1 MSSEP
6 SGLPKK
12 RGRPKRDPST
22 SETRQKLLRTGL
34 AYLTERG
41 YSSVG
46 IDEILASSGVPKGSF
61 YHYFRNKAE
70 FGSALIESYDAYF
83 VDKLERSLDRK
94 DLKPL
99 QQLRAFTEDAQAGM
113 ARHGFRRG
121 CLIGN
126 LGQEMASLPEAYRE
140 KIIQVLEGWQDR
152 VAECLKRAQSE
163 GSLSTHH
170 DSEALAAYFWI
181 GWEGAVLR
189 AKLEHLPDPL
199 KIFVD
204 GFFASLKA

>member
-1 MSSEP
+1 M
-6 SGLPKK
+6 PKK

-152 VAECLKRAQSE
+152 VAECLERAQSE